1 MKHVIN
7 KHVAVLLVALMP
19 ALAWAGADAK
29 PQARALPK
37 PVVTVVALS
46 AEEAQALAQARDEYT
61 SQRDQLR
68 AEYEARVDALLAR
81 ESNGNS

>member
-19 ALAWAGADAK
+19 ALAWAGADGK
-29 PQARALPK
+29 PQVRALPK
-37 PVVTVVALS
+37 PVVTVVVLS
-46 AEEAQALAQARDEYT
+46 AAEAQALAQARDEYT

-81 ESNGNS
+81 EAGNNS